1 MTVLLVIVDAH
12 TYLLQHSELPSQE
25 LARRIQNG
33 DWSFG
38 LSLPGEN
45 VWLPETPRQVSAFD
59 GLLVVTVDLPQ
70 QAALSEMER
79 APRVRFSAQQVKIL
93 EALMDGLTAKEIALR
108 LNLSERVLDEYTGE
122 IKRKLEARTMAQTVG
137 RAVAMGYWRPRKKN

>member
-12 TYLLQHSELPSQE
+12 TYLLQASELPAPE
-25 LARRIQNG
+25 LARQIQNG

-38 LSLPGEN
+38 LSLPGQN

-59 GLLVVTVDLPQ
+59 GLLIVTADLPQ
-70 QAALSEMER
+70 QAALGEMER
-79 APRVRFSAQQVKIL
+79 APRVRFSSQQVKIL
-93 EALMDGLTAKEIALR
+93 EALMDGLTAKEIAVR
-108 LNLSERVLDEYTGE
+108 LNLSERALDEYTGE

-137 RAVAMGYWRPRKKN
+137 RAVAMGYWRPKKKN